1 MRNDHRQARN
11 RTPSNAR
18 NANDGLR
25 STNAAGQPHRSP
37 PATPAATHRSVFPSS
52 NAPSVRGHATSN
64 ARIGHDQRFGRQCQI
79 EAVTTRSGISHH
91 VGGGTK
97 TKGTKRYSAVGG

>member
-1 MRNDHRQARN
+1 MRSDHRQARK

-18 NANDGLR
+18 KANDGLM

-64 ARIGHDQRFGRQCQI
+64 ARIGHDQRFGRQSQI
-79 EAVTTRSGISHH
+79 EKVRTSSGISHH
-91 VGGGTK
+91 VTGGKK
-97 TKGTKRYSAVGG
+97 TKGTNR